1 MEAKFFCFLEIIGVG
16 YKASTNA
23 QGSILYLKL
32 GFSHEIRLQV
42 TPSVRVFCLKPNL
55 ICCTGMDHQ
64 KVTQFAAIVK
74 SCKPPEVYKGRG
86 LQYQNE
92 IIHKKQGKKK

>member
-23 QGSILYLKL
+23 QGSISYLKL

-42 TPSVRVFCLKPNL
+42 TPSVRVSCSKPNP
-55 ICCTGMDHQ
+55 IRCTGMDHQ

-74 SCKPPEVYKGRG
+74 SCKPPEVYRGRG
-86 LQYQNE
+86 IQYRNE
-92 IIHKKQGKKK
+92 IIHKKRGKKK

>member
-23 QGSILYLKL
+23 QGSISYSKL

-42 TPSVRVFCLKPNL
+42 TSVRVFCSKPTP

-86 LQYQNE
+86 IQYRNE
-92 IIHKKQGKKK
+92 IIHKKQGKK